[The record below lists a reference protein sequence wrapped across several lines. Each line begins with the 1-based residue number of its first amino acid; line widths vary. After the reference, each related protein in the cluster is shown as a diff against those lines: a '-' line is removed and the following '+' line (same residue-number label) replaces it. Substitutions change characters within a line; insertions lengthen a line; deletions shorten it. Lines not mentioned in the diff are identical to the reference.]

1 MPDLLI
7 EVGGVL
13 CCMAAL
19 ALAQT
24 IPALV
29 KYSRACAGNS
39 RALNFAFQ
47 FWGSRDRA
55 RC

>member
-13 CCMAAL
+13 CCMAVL

-29 KYSRACAGNS
+29 RYSRACAGNS
-39 RALNFAFQ
+39 RPENFASQ
-47 FWGSRDRA
+47 FWSSRDRV